1 MILNVFKLN
10 FFFYR
15 EVGGERGRET
25 IESTSVEKILM
36 TSERVLEASG
46 DPGEMVK
53 QARLL
58 GQATAQL
65 IQSIKVIL
73 IHVFELLIFV

>member
-1 MILNVFKLN
+1 
-10 FFFYR
+10 
-15 EVGGERGRET
+15 
-25 IESTSVEKILM
+25 M

-65 IQSIKVIL
+65 IQSIKVKYTVL
-73 IHVFELLIFV
+73 TLAIHRYI